1 MKYIIA
7 IFSTVSFIAG
17 AMFFSSLNI
26 VRAASS
32 PTVVSVVIA
41 TTANGQSDSFPGGSI
56 DLIAGGTR
64 TVYVNGVVEDLDGKA
79 TIVSVSGTLHRSG
92 APSGDAC
99 SADTTNCYAV
109 GTCALGDNADPNQK
123 TFSCQMNLL
132 NIAQSTVA
140 GGQFPAE
147 NWIAYVSVTDRET
160 SGTHNATNKE
170 MSSLMSMNIPAAIPF
185 GARDLNEQS
194 TAGNNTEMVLT
205 QRGNVESDVEVSMS
219 AAGLACLSGS
229 IPRANVRWSLT
240 DVAYA
245 SGTALT
251 ANPVDTNVY
260 VEYGTAGTPSPT
272 KTLYWN
278 IAIPLDGVGGYCSS
292 AVNVSTIAH

>member
-17 AMFFSSLNI
+17 AMFFASLYI

-32 PTVVSVVIA
+32 PTVVSV
-41 TTANGQSDSFPGGSI
+41 
-56 DLIAGGTR
+56 
-64 TVYVNGVVEDLDGKA
+64 
-79 TIVSVSGTLHRSG
+79 SGPLHRSG

-109 GTCALGDNADPNQK
+109 DTCALGDNADPNQK

-170 MSSLMSMNIPAAIPF
+170 MSS
-185 GARDLNEQS
+185 
-194 TAGNNTEMVLT
+194 
-205 QRGNVESDVEVSMS
+205 
-219 AAGLACLSGS
+219 
-229 IPRANVRWSLT
+229 
-240 DVAYA
+240 
-245 SGTALT
+245 
-251 ANPVDTNVY
+251 
-260 VEYGTAGTPSPT
+260 
-272 KTLYWN
+272 
-278 IAIPLDGVGGYCSS
+278 
-292 AVNVSTIAH
+292 